1 MLGGSVAP
9 PSSHFMSPK
18 GMLHKLFSFTMAL
31 FHDWKMYGAK
41 KENGDIETKL
51 THCSGPLL
59 SYVLTH
65 DEPTQTNTVCT
76 HALDCLFLCAIQTKQ
91 GGYECYHIA
100 TCQVIT

>member
-1 MLGGSVAP
+1 MNVEAIRKQGKSSKGVLTIKVA
-9 PSSHFMSPK
+9 K

-31 FHDWKMYGAK
+31 LHDWKMCGAK

-65 DEPTQTNTVCT
+65 DEPTQTNPL
-76 HALDCLFLCAIQTKQ
+76 H
-91 GGYECYHIA
+91 
-100 TCQVIT
+100 TCIGLSFPMRHSNQARWV